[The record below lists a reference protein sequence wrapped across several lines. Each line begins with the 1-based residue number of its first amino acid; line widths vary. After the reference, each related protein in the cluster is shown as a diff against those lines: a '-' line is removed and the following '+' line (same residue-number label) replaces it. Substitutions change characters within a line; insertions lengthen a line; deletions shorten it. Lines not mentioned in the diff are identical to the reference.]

1 MERTTW
7 PERDQ
12 RWVERYRRSMAGKH
26 VPTATLERR
35 ERELLD
41 AVRETG
47 VPAAELLGD
56 ADALAADDVSEL
68 ATVEEAVRTA
78 EGGGLRPALREVG
91 GMLVSISTVGVV
103 LVFIRAGWTTDIEVG
118 GALVAASVAA
128 VFVGWVVARALLAA
142 GRPHSGVGVLVAV
155 GAFAAGGIAWA
166 ASLGP
171 GYVAARDV
179 PVALLGV
186 GLIAPGILTL
196 MVAGRMP
203 DTALSESW
211 DDTEWLRRFRYG
223 LRSRFVPSA
232 TARDHV
238 AEVEQAIVASAA
250 SAFAEYGH
258 PLVLARR
265 LAQVDHTARARRWW
279 VSTVAGAGTPLI
291 MAALILAMDSW
302 RAFTVPVVV
311 FLVLGAL
318 VTLVVGWGDRPW
330 ANRR

>member
-26 VPTATLERR
+26 VPSDALEAR

-41 AVRETG
+41 AVQGTG

-56 ADALAADDVSEL
+56 ADVLAAEDATEL

-91 GMLVSISTVGVV
+91 GMLVSMSTFGVV
-103 LVFIRAGWTTDIEVG
+103 LMVVRTGWTADIEVA

-128 VFVGWVVARALLAA
+128 VFVGGVVARAFLAA

-155 GAFAAGGIAWA
+155 GAFAAGAIAWA

-171 GYVAARDV
+171 GHVAARGV
-179 PVALLGV
+179 SVALLGG

-196 MVAGRMP
+196 VAASRMP
-203 DTALSESW
+203 DPSLSENWS
-211 DDTEWLRRFRYG
+211 DAEWLRRFRNG
-223 LRSRFVPSA
+223 LRSRLVPSA

-238 AEVEQAIVASAA
+238 AEIQQAIAASAA

-265 LAQVDHTARARRWW
+265 LAQADRTARARRWW
-279 VSTVAGAGTPLI
+279 VSTVAGAGTPLV

-302 RAFTVPVVV
+302 GVLTVPVAL
-311 FLVLGAL
+311 FLLLGAL
-318 VTLVVGWGDRPW
+318 LTLVVGWRGRPW
-330 ANRR
+330 AERG